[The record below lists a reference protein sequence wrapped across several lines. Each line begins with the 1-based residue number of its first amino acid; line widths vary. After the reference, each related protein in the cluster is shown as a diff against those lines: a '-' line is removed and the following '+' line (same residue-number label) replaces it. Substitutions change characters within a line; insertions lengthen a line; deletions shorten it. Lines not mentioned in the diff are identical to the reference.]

1 MGPAR
6 RATERGPNVRPL
18 SVLEF
23 LKISKIED
31 LIGLLTSQPSK
42 RRRTQRSSTTGSETT
57 TTGMV
62 QNNTTTTTTINNSSS
77 QDASSSNHGNRT
89 TKPPRFENDDPDDF
103 YIHQFKEHLE
113 EMSGTFR
120 GISAA
125 TRKLLIASKKVI
137 AAKGPAIKSTIRDVG
152 QTRPL
157 AFASEGAVAGERIL
171 PRVMYYGAWTLS
183 GIAIASDIYTKQD
196 EAVASGKAW
205 ETTLYWTAFHIP
217 ASLVI
222 PAYII
227 HQIVHSVQHAVDN
240 PNGFAKTWSPRVKSV
255 TPVVAALLS
264 IIPVVPIVDTA
275 AEHLM
280 EPTLGAYLGLE
291 FDHHHHPSKHKK
303 EEGKDKHA

>member
-18 SVLEF
+18 SVLDRR
-23 LKISKIED
+23 SHS
-31 LIGLLTSQPSK
+31 SQPSSK
-42 RRRTQRSSTTGSETT
+42 TQRSSTTGSETT

-62 QNNTTTTTTINNSSS
+62 QNNTTTTTTTTINNSSS
-77 QDASSSNHGNRT
+77 QDASSSTHGNRT

-125 TRKLLIASKKVI
+125 TRKLLMASKKVI

-157 AFASEGAVAGERIL
+157 AFASEGAVAGEPIL

-255 TPVVAALLS
+255 TPVAAALLS
-264 IIPVVPIVDTA
+264 IIPVVPIVDIA

-291 FDHHHHPSKHKK
+291 FDHHHHPSKHKN